1 MATTSGPQGSLLPT
15 TIHTIAIPQFGNT
28 TVQYKISSYMS
39 EAVTR
44 EFISKTRY
52 RVVAD
57 PAQADATLRQHR
69 KLLFERHRFRP
80 RFTGRGSGAQLSVQV
95 QIKLIAKDGKVIF
108 TRPNFN
114 FPRTVM
120 RSVCFPGQYIDESQA
135 TLARVSRDLAK
146 SVVSAVLREFLK
158 YDARPVSWPIE
169 AERSS
174 GGDVVSWP
182 GRATIAHGA
191 ARNALLAAS
200 TVAPETFD
208 AGQTSLA
215 AIIDD
220 ARAMSLFASERLL
233 FVGNAEAAMPRT
245 SRDRDDDDESG
256 PSGSGDAALLASY
269 AKSPTPGVVLVF
281 EATRWDFDGDDK
293 TKNDRV
299 RKYYGA
305 ITDAVE
311 FKRFSADEA
320 RGELDRI
327 ARASNVRLDAAAAEA
342 LVEALGADVGR
353 IAVELEKLSLYG
365 KPITAED
372 LPLLVPD
379 ARQSTIFAL
388 VNALGRRD
396 RARSLDTLD
405 ALVREGEYL
414 PLALTFLAGQFRMAL
429 VAKEANLRGP
439 QQVQGHFQKSGV
451 PMWGSR
457 AEAGLEVHFEQV
469 FKREQLASNGD

>member
-1 MATTSGPQGSLLPT
+1 MTPA
-15 TIHTIAIPQFGNT
+15 QFLGRVKRNE
-28 TVQYKISSYMS
+28 VP
-39 EAVTR
+39 AVTLFLGQESYNRRRCR
-44 EFISKTRY
+44 E
-52 RVVAD
+52 
-57 PAQADATLRQHR
+57 
-69 KLLFERHRFRP
+69 
-80 RFTGRGSGAQLSVQV
+80 
-95 QIKLIAKDGKVIF
+95 
-108 TRPNFN
+108 
-114 FPRTVM
+114 
-120 RSVCFPGQYIDESQA
+120 
-135 TLARVSRDLAK
+135 
-146 SVVSAVLREFLK
+146 
-158 YDARPVSWPIE
+158 
-169 AERSS
+169 
-174 GGDVVSWP
+174 
-182 GRATIAHGA
+182 
-191 ARNALLAAS
+191 ALVGAS

-256 PSGSGDAALLASY
+256 PSGSGDAALLAAY
-269 AKSPTPGVVLVF
+269 AKSPTPGVVLVV

-305 ITDAVE
+305 ITEVVE
-311 FKRFSADEA
+311 FRRFSADEA

-327 ARASNVRLDAAAAEA
+327 ARASNVKLDAAAAEA
-342 LVEALGADVGR
+342 LVEALGADIGR

-365 KPITAED
+365 KPITADD

-388 VNALGRRD
+388 VNALGRKD

-439 QQVQGHFQKSGV
+439 QQVQGHFQKSGI

-457 AEAGLEVHFEQV
+457 AEQV
-469 FKREQLASNGD
+469 WSTSNKFSKEQLERGLKLIFEVDRDLRSARPDDRTIIESFVVRLCA